1 MKRFPHPLALLAGCI
16 ALAAILSYVVPSG
29 RFERRDDP
37 ATGRSVVVPGTYHHV
52 DAEPVGP
59 FQALVAIPLGM
70 ADAGAVIFAV
80 LLIGGAF
87 VVVEKTG
94 ALRRS
99 TEALAR
105 RLATREILVIPI
117 VSLFFAAG
125 GALNNMSEEI
135 IALIPVIVVLMA
147 SLGYSPLVACATSI
161 GAAAVGASFS
171 PVNPYQ
177 VIIAQKLAQLAPL
190 SGGLLRL
197 GFLALAL
204 VLWIGTTMRHAARTR
219 VRQGPA
225 DADSAVTSE
234 WSAVPPSR
242 MTWHDSTILLLVLV
256 SFALLVIG
264 MLRWHWDFPQMAAL
278 FFLMGVLVGLIG
290 RLGINGTAAAFAEGF
305 GAMAYAG
312 CLIGFARA
320 IYIVL
325 DQGAIID
332 TLVHGIFTPIAGLPA
347 YLAAVAMMLAQFG
360 VHVPVPSVSGQ
371 AVLTMPVL
379 VPLSDLIGL
388 QRQATVLAYQYGAGL
403 GDLVTPTNGA
413 LMAVLGVAGINYGEW
428 LRFALPR
435 AGLLLLL
442 GAVALAVAV
451 L

>member
-16 ALAAILSYVVPSG
+16 ALSAILSYLVPAG
-29 RFERRDDP
+29 RYERRDDP
-37 ATGRSVVVPGTYHHV
+37 ATGRAVVVPGTYHHV
-52 DAEPVGP
+52 DPRPVGP
-59 FQALVAIPLGM
+59 FDALVAIPKGM
-70 ADAGAVIFAV
+70 ADAGTVIFAV
-80 LLIGGAF
+80 LLMGGAF

-105 RLATREILVIPI
+105 RLASREILVIPI
-117 VSLFFAAG
+117 VSLCFATG

-135 IALIPVIVVLMA
+135 IPLIPVVVLLMGG
-147 SLGYSPLVACATSI
+147 LGYSPLVACAASI

-190 SGGLLRL
+190 SGGLLRIVFL
-197 GFLALAL
+197 TLALA
-204 VLWIGTTMRHAARTR
+204 VWIGTTMRHAAAS
-219 VRQGPA
+219 RQPA
-225 DADSAVTSE
+225 AGSQAVAATNPVAGARLPAADV
-234 WSAVPPSR
+234 V
-242 MTWHDSTILLLVLV
+242 ILLLVV
-256 SFALLVIG
+256 ASFALLVTG
-264 MLRWHWDFPQMAAL
+264 LLVWHWDLDQMAAL
-278 FFLMGVLVGLIG
+278 FFLMGVLVGLVG

-305 GAMAYAG
+305 GTMAYAAA
-312 CLIGFARA
+312 LIGFARA

-325 DQGAIID
+325 DQGAIVD
-332 TLVHGIFTPIAGLPA
+332 TLVYGLFTPIAGLPA
-347 YLAAVAMMLAQFG
+347 YLASLAMMVAQFG

-379 VPLSDLIGL
+379 VPLSDLIGMH
-388 QRQATVLAYQYGAGL
+388 RQATVLAFQYGAGL
-403 GDLVTPTNGA
+403 ADLLTPTNA
-413 LMAVLGVAGINYGEW
+413 SLMAVIGAAGVGYGDW

-435 AGLLLLL
+435 VGLLLLL
-442 GAVALAVAV
+442 AAVALAVAF